1 MSVECYSVKVIP
13 RMDIFGLARK
23 FHSDTFRRLC
33 NQYTIMLTII
43 VSVWLKKER
52 KKIVKEFLN
61 KDLP

>member
-1 MSVECYSVKVIP
+1 MLLTMSVEVIP
-13 RMDIFGLARK
+13 RIIFGLARK
-23 FHSDTFRRLC
+23 FHSDSFRRLC

-43 VSVWLKKER
+43 VSVLLEKER